1 MFIMMEPIKYNTD
14 AMSVEN
20 VVFWWCMALAVVI
33 CISGCGDFFA
43 SKPTEL
49 EVRAILGEL
58 SQVRE
63 SPHIDNPLP
72 EMYRGPAKR
81 ITTKDG
87 VKLLYFTKHHAVS
100 ELAQLVTEQF
110 ATKPVGNEGK
120 KEVIPGYVVSGNS
133 ATNQLIIQC
142 PDDAGTDRVQ
152 EFLKMV
158 DVPPIQVN
166 IDCLILERFADV
178 TMDWETTIYIEN
190 LLGERITFGGKYA
203 RDSVG
208 DIITDIIGGVEM
220 PRLLPTFPGASLRA
234 TKRSDFG
241 LDIGYWANKGILGHQ
256 LRAMVDMLISKGYLK
271 ILLNP
276 TLETVNGKEA
286 TVTIRDYAPIQKI
299 VSGPQY
305 EHPVSMT
312 EYQWVEDTLTVTPSV
327 FADGSIGLKTSIKI
341 GSKSK
346 PEGVVQASII
356 TERSIKIDE
365 NRIKPG
371 ESLVI
376 GGMRKSEKRSV
387 VRGVPFFKD
396 IPILGVLF
404 SSKDFEEKATE
415 IIFILTPS
423 ISSGSV
429 EHAKVVEDIR
439 KKHAPL
445 KYETSLGQALTDPFG
460 TGAYTDIIERK
471 AVEAETARIKAQ
483 IEAAAMSK
491 DVEKMKDALSAA
503 HRQLDA
509 EKARVEKAQA
519 EKDKAIAEAAV
530 AAAEAEKA
538 RLIADK
544 AKAEV
549 KAAKAAADEAEKNAQ
564 ALAEQAQA
572 EKAKAQKSAEEL
584 AKIRAEAEK
593 AEGQKQQ
600 TEGSQPAGT

>member
-1 MFIMMEPIKYNTD
+1 MIEPIKPDTD
-14 AMSVEN
+14 TASAEN
-20 VVFWWCMALAVVI
+20 MIFWWCMALAAVI

-43 SKPTEL
+43 SKPTDL
-49 EVRAILGEL
+49 ESRAILSEL
-58 SQVRE
+58 RQVRE

-72 EMYRGPAKR
+72 EIYRSPAKR

-87 VKLLYFTKHHAVS
+87 VKLLYFTKHHAVN
-100 ELAQLVTEQF
+100 ELTQLVSEQF
-110 ATKPVGNEGK
+110 ATKPTGNEGK
-120 KEVIPGYVVSGNS
+120 KEVIPGYAVSGNS

-142 PDDAGTDRVQ
+142 PDDDSVDKVQ
-152 EFLKMV
+152 EFLDMV

-166 IDCLILERFADV
+166 IDCLILERFGDV
-178 TMDWETTIYIEN
+178 TTDWETTIFIEN
-190 LLGERITFGGKYA
+190 LLGERITFGGKTSD
-203 RDSVG
+203 RLPLGTESTID
-208 DIITDIIGGVEM
+208 GVTRENY
-220 PRLLPTFPGASLRA
+220 LLPTFPGASLRA

-241 LDIGYWANKGILGHQ
+241 LGIGYWANKGILGHQ
-256 LRAMVDMLISKGYLK
+256 IRVMVDMLISKGYLK

-286 TVTIRDYAPIQKI
+286 TVTIKDFAPYEKI
-299 VSGPQY
+299 VSGEGGVTQAY
-305 EHPVSMT
+305 NLT
-312 EYQWVEDTLTVTPSV
+312 DYKWVEDTLTVTPSV
-327 FADGSIGLKTSIKI
+327 FADGSIGLKTDIKI

-356 TERSIKIDE
+356 TERSIKIAE

-387 VRGVPFFKD
+387 IRGVPFFKD

-439 KKHAPL
+439 RKHAPL
-445 KYETSLGQALTDPFG
+445 KYETGLDKVLSDPLGTDI
-460 TGAYTDIIERK
+460 YTDVIERK
-471 AVEAETARIKAQ
+471 AVEAETARLRAE

-519 EKDKAIAEAAV
+519 EKDKAIAEAGIAAV
-530 AAAEAEKA
+530 EAEKA

-549 KAAKAAADEAEKNAQ
+549 KAAKAAADETEKNALT
-564 ALAEQAQA
+564 LAGQAQA
-572 EKAKAQKSAEEL
+572 EKVKAQKAAEEL
-584 AKIRAEAEK
+584 AKIRSEAKKVEDEAERD
-593 AEGQKQQ
+593 EGPGEKD
-600 TEGSQPAGT
+600 